1 MALKLK
7 ATAKAA
13 KFEYADGRMTVSWDV
28 DASLTDD
35 ELVDELRRIVTFYD
49 AQTGKEPLPER
60 IPGMALGMAQT
71 QYPAPDLPPG
81 VPAYGVQP
89 TVGNGWAALA
99 QEAPPELP
107 ERLQGEVELIPPEEQ
122 G

>member
-7 ATAKAA
+7 STAKAA

-60 IPGMALGMAQT
+60 LPGFALGMAQT
-71 QYPAPDLPPG
+71 AHPPMEPA
-81 VPAYGVQP
+81 
-89 TVGNGWAALA
+89 VGNGWAALA
-99 QEAPPELP
+99 QEAPPEIP
-107 ERLQGEVELIPPEEQ
+107 DRLQGEVELIPPGEE